1 MRAACPTMLQME
13 AVECGA
19 ASLGMILAYHGR
31 YVPLEELRAECG
43 VSRDGSKASNM
54 VKAARRYGL
63 VAKGYKK
70 DPAGLAEFKPPYIVF
85 WNFNHFL
92 VVKGYGKGKVF
103 LNDPAQGARSVTPEE
118 FDQGFT
124 GVVLV
129 FEPGPE
135 FQPGGRK
142 PQPLRDVLGRLR
154 ESLPTMSYGLLAG
167 GMLILP
173 GLALP
178 VFTQVFV
185 DSVLVQG
192 HQDWLRPLL
201 IGMAIA
207 LVLTGAL
214 KTLELRFSKR
224 LITKLSVSLTSGFM
238 WHVLRLP
245 IGFYAQ
251 RFAGEISSRVSL
263 NDKVAGVLAGPMLR
277 AILDAVMV
285 LAYGGVML
293 AYDPLL
299 AGVAVSL
306 AFLNFL
312 ALRGIT
318 RLNSDDVQRLGMEYG
333 KAAGVSIAGIQAI
346 ETLKASGLEGD
357 FFQRWAG
364 TYTKAVNTQQQIGRR
379 SAVLGALPPLLNALS
394 VMAVLVLG
402 GIRIMDGALS
412 IGMLIA
418 FQSLLSSFNA
428 PVGRLLDFGQTLQ
441 TLGADLARLDDVA
454 ANPVDPQTERPS
466 LPRDDEPFHLQGR
479 VELKG
484 VTFGYSRLEAPL
496 IADFNLVLEPGQRVA
511 FVGASGSGKST
522 VAKLL
527 AGLYEPWQGEIRFDD
542 QPRAALPRQVLANAL
557 AMVDQDLFFFS
568 GTVRENLTL
577 WDATISD
584 QAVVEAAKDA
594 AVHDVIAAMEG
605 GYDATLLEAGA
616 NLSGGQR
623 QRLEIARAL
632 LRNPSVLI
640 LDEATSALDTTTERV
655 IERNLRRRG
664 CTCII
669 VAHRLSTVKDCD
681 EIVVFEKG
689 RIVQRG
695 THDALRSVPG
705 TYAELAREEIAVG
718 EG

>member
-1 MRAACPTMLQME
+1 MRASCPTVLQME

-19 ASLGMILAYHGR
+19 ASLAMILAYHGR
-31 YVPLEELRAECG
+31 YVPLEELRVACG
-43 VSRDGSKASNM
+43 VSRDGSKASHI
-54 VKAARRYGL
+54 VKAARRYGFE
-63 VAKGYKK
+63 AKGYRK

-92 VVKGYGKGKVF
+92 VVEGFGKGKVY
-103 LNDPAQGARSVTPEE
+103 LNDPALGKRTVTTEE

-129 FEPGPE
+129 FEPGPD
-135 FQPGGRK
+135 FKPGGRK
-142 PQPLRDVLGRLR
+142 PQALTDVLKKLT

-167 GMLILP
+167 LLLILP

-185 DSVLVQG
+185 DAVLVQG

-214 KTLELRFSKR
+214 KALELRFSKR
-224 LITKLSVSLTSGFM
+224 LITKLSVTLTGRFM

-251 RFAGEISSRVSL
+251 RFAGEISSRVAL
-263 NDKVAGVLAGPMLR
+263 NEKVANVLAGPLLR
-277 AILDAVMV
+277 ALLDAAMV
-285 LAYGGVML
+285 LAYGTVMF
-293 AYDPLL
+293 AYDPVLAGIAVLL
-299 AGVAVSL
+299 AII
-306 AFLNFL
+306 NFL
-312 ALRGIT
+312 ALRWIV
-318 RLNSDDVQRLGMEYG
+318 RLNTDDTMRLGMEYG
-333 KAAGVSIAGIQAI
+333 KASGISIAGIQSI

-357 FFQRWAG
+357 FFGRWSG
-364 TYTKAVNTQQQIGRR
+364 YYTKAVNTQQQIGRR
-379 SAVLGALPPLLNALS
+379 QTLMGALPPLLNSLS
-394 VMAVLVLG
+394 VMIVLVMG
-402 GIRIMDGALS
+402 GFRIMDGVLS

-418 FQSLLSSFNA
+418 FQSLLSSFNG

-441 TLGADLARLDDVA
+441 SLGADLARLDDIM
-454 ANPVDPQTERPS
+454 ANPVDPQTDAPG
-466 LPRDDEPFHLQGR
+466 LPGEGEAFRLEGR
-479 VELKG
+479 VELSG
-484 VTFGYSRLEAPL
+484 VTFGYSPLEAPL
-496 IADFNLVLEPGQRVA
+496 ISDFDLVLEPGQRVA

-522 VAKLL
+522 VAKLV
-527 AGLYEPWQGEIRFDD
+527 AGLYEPWQGEIHFDGR
-542 QPRAALPRQVLANAL
+542 PRNSIPRQVLANSV

-577 WDATISD
+577 WDATVPD
-584 QAVVEAAKDA
+584 QDLIRAAKDA
-594 AVHDVIAAMEG
+594 AIHDVIAAMEG

-632 LRNPSVLI
+632 LRNPSILV
-640 LDEATSALDTTTERV
+640 LDEATSALDTASERQV
-655 IERNLRRRG
+655 EENLRRRG

-669 VAHRLSTVKDCD
+669 VAHRLSTVKACD
-681 EIVVFEKG
+681 EIIVFDKG

-705 TYAELAREEIAVG
+705 PYADLARG
-718 EG
+718 EAALVEG

>member
-1 MRAACPTMLQME
+1 
-13 AVECGA
+13 
-19 ASLGMILAYHGR
+19 MILGYHGR
-31 YVPLEELRAECG
+31 YVPLEALRVACG
-43 VSRDGSKASNM
+43 VSRDGSKASNV

-63 VAKGYKK
+63 EAKGYRK

-92 VVKGYGKGKVF
+92 VVEGFGKGKVF
-103 LNDPAQGARSVTPEE
+103 LNDPAQGSRTVTTEE

-129 FEPGPE
+129 FTPGPE
-135 FQPGGRK
+135 FTPGGRK
-142 PQPLRDVLGRLR
+142 PRALSDVMLRVS

-167 GMLILP
+167 LLMILP

-185 DSVLVQG
+185 DAVLVRG

-214 KTLELRFSKR
+214 KALELRFAKR
-224 LITKLSVSLTSGFM
+224 LITKLSVTLTSRFM

-251 RFAGEISSRVSL
+251 RFAGEISNRVAL
-263 NDKVAGVLAGPMLR
+263 NDKVAGVLAGPLLR
-277 AILDAVMV
+277 AMLDAVMV
-285 LAYGGVML
+285 FVYGAVML

-299 AGVAVSL
+299 AGIAVA
-306 AFLNFL
+306 L
-312 ALRGIT
+312 ALLNVGALRAVI
-318 RLNSDDVQRLGMEYG
+318 RLNSDDTMRLGLEYG
-333 KAAGVSIAGIQAI
+333 KAAGVSISGIQSI

-357 FFQRWAG
+357 FFARWAG
-364 TYTKAVNTQQQIGRR
+364 AYTKAVNTQQQIGRR
-379 SAVLGALPPLLNALS
+379 QAMMGALPPLLNALS
-394 VMAVLVLG
+394 VMAILVLG
-402 GIRIMDGALS
+402 GFRIMDGALS
-412 IGMLIA
+412 IGMLVA
-418 FQSLLSSFNA
+418 FQSLLTSFNA
-428 PVGRLLDFGQTLQ
+428 PVGRLLDFAQTLQ
-441 TLGADLARLDDVA
+441 SLGADLSRLDDII
-454 ANPVDPQTERPS
+454 ANPVDPQTDAPA
-466 LPRDDEPFHLQGR
+466 LPRDDASVRLEGR
-479 VELKG
+479 VELRG
-484 VTFGYSRLEAPL
+484 VTFGYSPLEEPL
-496 IADFNLVLEPGQRVA
+496 ISGFDLVLEPGQRVA

-522 VAKLL
+522 VAKLV
-527 AGLYEPWQGEIRFDD
+527 AGLYEPWQGEIRFDGT
-542 QPRAALPRQVLANAL
+542 PRAEIPRQVLAHSV

-577 WDATISD
+577 WDATVPD
-584 QAVVEAAKDA
+584 RDLVQAAKDA
-594 AVHDVIAAMEG
+594 AIHDVIAGLEG

-632 LRNPSVLI
+632 LRNPSILI
-640 LDEATSALDTTTERV
+640 LDEATSALDTASERRV
-655 IERNLRRRG
+655 EENLRRRG

-669 VAHRLSTVKDCD
+669 VAHRLSAVKACD
-681 EIVVFEKG
+681 EIIVFDKG

-695 THDALRSVPG
+695 THEALRAVPG
-705 TYAELAREEIAVG
+705 PYAELARG
-718 EG
+718 ETALVEG

>member
-13 AVECGA
+13 AAECGA
-19 ASLGMILAYHGR
+19 ASLGMILAHHGR
-31 YVPLEELRAECG
+31 YVPLEELRAACG
-43 VSRDGSKASNM
+43 VSRDGSKASNV

-63 VAKGYKK
+63 EAKGYRK
-70 DPAGLAEFKPPYIVF
+70 DPKGLLEFKPPYIVF

-92 VVKGYGKGKVF
+92 VVEGYGKNKVY
-103 LNDPAQGARSVTPEE
+103 LNDPALGARTVTPEE
-118 FDQGFT
+118 FDAGFT

-142 PQPLRDVLGRLR
+142 PQALRDVVTRLR

-167 GMLILP
+167 GLLILP

-185 DSVLVQG
+185 DAVLVRG

-201 IGMAIA
+201 IGMALA
-207 LVLTGAL
+207 LAVTGAL
-214 KTLELRFSKR
+214 KALELRFAKR
-224 LITKLSVSLTSGFM
+224 LVTKLSVTLSSRFM

-251 RFAGEISSRVSL
+251 RFAGEINSRVSL
-263 NDKVAGVLAGPMLR
+263 NDKVAGVLAGPLLR

-285 LAYGGVML
+285 LAYGAVML
-293 AYDPLL
+293 AYDPIL
-299 AGVAVSL
+299 AGVAVML
-306 AFLNFL
+306 AVVNFL
-312 ALRGIT
+312 ALRGIM
-318 RLNSDDVQRLGMEYG
+318 RLNADDTQRLGLEYG

-357 FFQRWAG
+357 FFQRWSG
-364 TYTKAVNTQQQIGRR
+364 YYTKAVNTQQQIGRR
-379 SAVLGALPPLLNALS
+379 GTLMGSLPPLLNALS

-402 GIRIMDGALS
+402 GFRIMDGALS

-441 TLGADLARLDDVA
+441 TLHADLARIDDVI
-454 ANPVDPQTERPS
+454 ANPVDPQTE
-466 LPRDDEPFHLQGR
+466 LPTLPGADESVRLQGR

-484 VTFGYSRLEAPL
+484 LTFGYSRLEAPL
-496 IADFNLVLEPGQRVA
+496 ISEFDLVLEPGQRVA

-522 VAKLL
+522 VAKLV
-527 AGLYEPWQGEIRFDD
+527 AGLYEPWEGEIRFDG
-542 QPRAALPRQVLANAL
+542 RLRSEIPRQVLANAV

-577 WDATISD
+577 WDATLPD
-584 QAVVEAAKDA
+584 QAIVAAAKDA
-594 AVHDVIAAMEG
+594 AIHDVIAALEG
-605 GYDATLLEAGA
+605 GYDATLLEAAA

-623 QRLEIARAL
+623 QRMEIARAL
-632 LRNPSVLI
+632 LRNPSILI
-640 LDEATSALDTTTERV
+640 LDEATSALDTASERV

-681 EIVVFEKG
+681 EIVVFEQG

-695 THDALRSVPG
+695 THEALAALPG
-705 TYAELAREEIAVG
+705 PYADLVRG
-718 EG
+718 EMAMVEG